1 MSMPLVIP
9 PVVNEDDG
17 LTHLVE
23 LVLVVP
29 DVLLLLG
36 GWGLDVEVVPRPRE
50 DLPPWDHPGCCS
62 PCLHFT
68 ETPLWPVTRSRSWN
82 RKIVKFSFASR
93 SRKKTKT
100 WLTQSL
106 VGLSWVPRNA
116 GKRDLTQ
123 PFNIVQCRLN
133 LIARHTQELKCIKHR
148 SLIPL
153 GSGLVS
159 KSTEQRF
166 LELQA
171 LNTESSF
178 KLVFKSWHIF
188 CA

>member
-1 MSMPLVIP
+1 MTRDHHTRLTARGSVSMPLVIP

-36 GWGLDVEVVPRPRE
+36 GRGLDVQVVPRPRE
-50 DLPPWDHPGCCS
+50 DLPPWDHGGCSS
-62 PCLHFT
+62 PHFT
-68 ETPLWPVTRSRSWN
+68 LVCHAVTELKQEN
-82 RKIVKFSFASR
+82 CKILICFEVEE
-93 SRKKTKT
+93 KTKT
-100 WLTQSL
+100 RRLTQSL
-106 VGLSWVPRNA
+106 VGLSRVPRNA

-159 KSTEQRF
+159 PRVLCKD
-166 LELQA
+166 
-171 LNTESSF
+171 
-178 KLVFKSWHIF
+178 SWNARHWIPNLLSN
-188 CA
+188 